1 MAGWSQTLS
10 ASRYF
15 ARATVC
21 WPFSNSL
28 FPSSNRASASFCAS
42 AGTFSAQGRSAAGW
56 SAVGGCFVAAAGSL
70 SAALARA
77 GIPIARANATAARR
91 VANRS
96 TRRLEGRGN
105 RGRMVHRPAPLMSA
119 EQSKNLVDPQGATRA
134 ALPPEAGS
142 GFGAGTQLRQ
152 YEIIRELGRGGMGI
166 VYLARDT
173 RLGRRVAIKLLLG
186 RSATSTKD
194 FLREARATARCD
206 HDNIVIIHEADE
218 HEGAPYMVL
227 EYLEGKDLRQ
237 TLRGRKLAP
246 GRAAELIVPVV
257 RALVRAHALDIVHRD
272 LKPENVFVTAG
283 GNVKV
288 LDF

>member
-119 EQSKNLVDPQGATRA
+119 EQSKTLVDPQGATRA

-142 GFGAGTQLRQ
+142 VFGAGTQLRQ

-173 RLGRRVAIKLLLG
+173 RLGRRVAIKFLMAESRELIDG
-186 RSATSTKD
+186 
-194 FLREARATARCD
+194 FLREARATAAC
-206 HDNIVIIHEADE
+206 HHENIVVIHEVDE
-218 HEGAPYMVL
+218 HNGVPYMVL
-227 EYLEGKDLRQ
+227 EYLEGQ
-237 TLRGRKLAP
+237 SLRGFIK
-246 GRAAELIVPVV
+246 G
-257 RALVRAHALDIVHRD
+257 
-272 LKPENVFVTAG
+272 
-283 GNVKV
+283 
-288 LDF
+288 